1 MRVWLRTT
9 SLVSKEPLQ
18 QMSNII
24 CESRKSI
31 PTKSG
36 RECVNKRTRNF
47 QECVTVFKMCEDFKL
62 WKLKF
67 VQKSPKKMCKSDTNC
82 IVSSD
87 TVHKDA
93 KFGDVCL
100 GPDYG
105 PVDTYAWSYKNQ
117 YHEIDV
123 PKKRDIVLHLEVQ
136 VTESFE
142 ELLANPWVLTTF
154 IDCLLDQPRVEVVP
168 WAKRSGRLLCHVS
181 LDVECD
187 VRVMSPLSSSIWH
200 TLTYKSVVLTQPS
213 PYLNRLSKCVWT
225 RRQSTWQICRDR
237 WECVSGTDVRSGVVH
252 VHSVDTWYGVVQ
264 HHYGVVVNSFVLLV
278 AGLVLHFPHLVHKFG
293 LVWRH
298 NTTFFLS
305 KERMDS
311 Q

>member
-1 MRVWLRTT
+1 MREWLRTT

-18 QMSNII
+18 QTSNII

-36 RECVNKRTRNF
+36 RECVNKRTWNF

-67 VQKSPKKMCKSDTNC
+67 VQKSPKKMCKS
-82 IVSSD
+82 
-87 TVHKDA
+87 
-93 KFGDVCL
+93 
-100 GPDYG
+100 
-105 PVDTYAWSYKNQ
+105 YKNQ

-123 PKKRDIVLHLEVQ
+123 PKKRDIVYEHTVFDGRGWSSHPLHHTTKNLFNVSWCETIETDIHFEVQ

-142 ELLANPWVLTTF
+142 ELLANPWVLVTF
-154 IDCLLDQPRVEVVP
+154 IDCRLDQPRVEVVP

-187 VRVMSPLSSSIWH
+187 VRVIPPLSSSIWH
-200 TLTYKSVVLTQPS
+200 TLSYKSVALTQPVFES
-213 PYLNRLSKCVWT
+213 TFKVCMDSSTEYLTDMSGSVRTCFGNRCQEW
-225 RRQSTWQICRDR
+225 CRS
-237 WECVSGTDVRSGVVH
+237 CT
-252 VHSVDTWYGVVQ
+252 TCCTP
-264 HHYGVVVNSFVLLV
+264 LLYN
-278 AGLVLHFPHLVHKFG
+278 LYNKFG
-293 LVWRH
+293 LVYRH